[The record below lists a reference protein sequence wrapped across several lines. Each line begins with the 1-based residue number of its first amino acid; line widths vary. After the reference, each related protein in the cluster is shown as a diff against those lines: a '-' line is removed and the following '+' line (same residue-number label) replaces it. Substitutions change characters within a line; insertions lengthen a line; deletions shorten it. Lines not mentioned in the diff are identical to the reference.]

1 MADGDAPL
9 TLTLEKTIDAVPA
22 VDWDRCAGDDN
33 PFVGHA
39 FLSVLEQSGS
49 VKAETGWLPQH
60 LVLRDPAGQVVGCVP
75 LYLKGHSYG
84 EYIFD
89 HGWADA
95 FERAGGR
102 YYPKLLSA
110 IPFTPATGPR
120 LLVADTPEAP
130 FYRRALIQALQQVAD
145 QTGVSGL
152 HVNFPTE
159 AEWQEFASAG
169 WLQRYGQQYHWVNE
183 GYETFDDFLDALS
196 SRKRK
201 NIRKERQRVRDA
213 GVEVIA
219 LQGDDLNEDHWDAFF
234 HFYMDTGSRKWGQPY
249 LTRAFFSLLG
259 EKLADK
265 VVLIMARHDGD
276 WIAGALNLVGSDAIY
291 GRNWGCNSHFRFLHF
306 EACYYRAIDYAIA
319 HGLKT
324 VEAGAQGEHK
334 VKRGYLPTRT
344 YSAHWIADPN
354 FRAAIA
360 SFLEREGQMV
370 DWEIAALSEATPFRR
385 TDGDGPNR
393 C

>member
-22 VDWDRCAGDDN
+22 ADWDRCAGDDN
-33 PFVGHA
+33 PFVSHA
-39 FLSVLEQSGS
+39 FLSVLEESGS

-120 LLVADTPEAP
+120 LLVADTADAS
-130 FYRRALIQALQQVAD
+130 FHRRALIQALQQVVE
-145 QTGVSGL
+145 QTGVSTL

-159 AEWQEFASAG
+159 EEWKAFGSAG
-169 WLQRYGQQYHWVNE
+169 WLQRYGQQYHWVND
-183 GYETFDDFLDALS
+183 GYGTFDDFLNALS

-213 GVEVIA
+213 GVELVA

-259 EKLADK
+259 EKLADR

-306 EACYYRAIDYAIA
+306 EACYYQAIDYAIA

-334 VKRGYLPTRT
+334 VQRGYLPTRT

-360 SFLEREGQMV
+360 NFLEREGQMV
-370 DWEIAALSEATPFRR
+370 DWEIASLSEATPFRR
-385 TDGDGPNR
+385 IGGKSAETK
-393 C
+393 